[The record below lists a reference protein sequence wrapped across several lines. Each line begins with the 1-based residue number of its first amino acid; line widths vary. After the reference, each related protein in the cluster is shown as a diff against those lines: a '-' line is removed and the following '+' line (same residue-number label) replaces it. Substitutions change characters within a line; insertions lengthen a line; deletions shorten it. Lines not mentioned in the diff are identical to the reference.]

1 MKSSLYLNQIYRI
14 KFFILINE
22 EILFNALLEDLEY
35 EKKKTFLSILMNVF
49 IIPLIAIIISFII
62 SFLFDNFT
70 DYKNDLRDP
79 FIEEEIKM
87 IEDEKYKVKDD
98 TKIKTKIN
106 IFNKLQYLKIKIIIF
121 FIIDILF
128 WLFSLYYI
136 VIYCLVIPN
145 RNGEFRLQYFLSIIE
160 AIPSNILI
168 SLLFTVLYKLSLTKK
183 CKCLYI
189 LTLFFN

>member
-121 FIIDILF
+121 FIIDIF
-128 WLFSLYYI
+128 YFGYSLYTI
-136 VIYCLVIPN
+136 
-145 RNGEFRLQYFLSIIE
+145 
-160 AIPSNILI
+160 
-168 SLLFTVLYKLSLTKK
+168 
-183 CKCLYI
+183 
-189 LTLFFN
+189 